1 MFSPCIRKSFLPLN
15 ALSFE
20 GKLFVIA
27 SVNGKICILYQL
39 ILFVC
44 ILVGCFAVVFSEKF
58 TFQEKE
64 IFVRVLVF
72 LVIWLMWTFLKF
84 LFVQLSLK
92 GLDCTLSLY
101 PALSLP
107 FPGTSL
113 FAV

>member
-1 MFSPCIRKSFLPLN
+1 MYLHIISPPN

-27 SVNGKICILYQL
+27 SVNGKTCILYQL

-64 IFVRVLVF
+64 IFVRILVF
-72 LVIWLMWTFLKF
+72 LVIWLIWTFLKS
-84 LFVQLSLK
+84 LFV
-92 GLDCTLSLY
+92 
-101 PALSLP
+101 
-107 FPGTSL
+107 
-113 FAV
+113 